1 MVDTQN
7 TAVSP
12 VAPRGTDRVRRRAAQ
27 AAHAEQAQ
35 EEAATL
41 VPPRG
46 EEKAKQIAANKAKVV
61 ARFGE
66 QSPAKVKQAE
76 NKAQAQVED
85 RLYAGAPVLQASRL
99 EPGQQVDNLTA
110 RRMAKAADRSD
121 RDEITAAAKAA
132 GSAVFQTLKGRAS
145 HINRRSVHRKVAQQQ
160 AKIAVHTA
168 SAG

>member
-1 MVDTQN
+1 MVDTPN
-7 TAVSP
+7 NVSP

-35 EEAATL
+35 VEAATL

-46 EEKAKQIAANKAKVV
+46 QAKLDAIAANKAQVV

-76 NKAQAQVED
+76 NKAQAQKED

-110 RRMAKAADRSD
+110 RRMAKAADRAD

-132 GSAVFQTLKGRAS
+132 GSAVFQTLKGRQS
-145 HINRRSVHRKVAQQQ
+145 HINRRSVHRKVAQQ
-160 AKIAVHTA
+160 AVKIAAQTA